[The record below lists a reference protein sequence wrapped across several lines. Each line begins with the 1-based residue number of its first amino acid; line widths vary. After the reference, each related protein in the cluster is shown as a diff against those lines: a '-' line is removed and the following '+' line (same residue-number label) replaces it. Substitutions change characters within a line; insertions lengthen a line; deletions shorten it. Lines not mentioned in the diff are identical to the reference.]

1 MIGGITMIGD
11 CRGRRD
17 DSDNVLASI
26 GQAAASQRDTQL
38 RGNSDSLLVKGSVA
52 SIGVVDENWFTRECI
67 SRSLKEFDKGLETI
81 PFKSGDECLHSEKPL
96 DLIVFHAHQ
105 LSSHNHNVNNND
117 SIKSLNEIAP
127 VIILSEIDNPYA
139 ILKALESGARGYIP
153 TATTSLELTIEIIR
167 LVRAGGIFVPASSL
181 SLQMNNGEGSPS
193 KTTTTEQFTPRQ
205 MAVLHYLKL
214 GKANKI
220 IAHELALS
228 EGTVKAH
235 IRNIMKKM
243 GVTNRTEVACRA
255 QALPTFGTA

>member
-1 MIGGITMIGD
+1 MAEDATSD
-11 CRGRRD
+11 STHAPNGRVRATQINARSQRVRD
-17 DSDNVLASI
+17 DRPARNPTVSI
-26 GQAAASQRDTQL
+26 G
-38 RGNSDSLLVKGSVA
+38 
-52 SIGVVDENWFTRECI
+52 IVDEHWFTRECI
-67 SRSLKEFDKGLETI
+67 SRSLKELDASLDTVSFTSCD
-81 PFKSGDECLHSEKPL
+81 DCLRSTRDI
-96 DLIVFHAHQ
+96 DLIIYHAHRALLQ
-105 LSSHNHNVNNND
+105 DYNHGENNEPLQGLS
-117 SIKSLNEIAP
+117 EIAP
-127 VIILSEIDNPYA
+127 VIILSAVDNPYA

-167 LVRAGGIFVPASSL
+167 LVRAGGTFVPASSL
-181 SLQMNNGEGSPS
+181 SLQRSNAEGSTPG
-193 KTTTTEQFTPRQ
+193 TAATEQFTPRQ

-255 QALPTFGTA
+255 QALATFGAT

>member
-1 MIGGITMIGD
+1 
-11 CRGRRD
+11 
-17 DSDNVLASI
+17 VAE
-26 GQAAASQRDTQL
+26 DTT
-38 RGNSDSLLVKGSVA
+38 SDSPPAVNGWASTSQITSRSQPTRDGLPVGKPSVT
-52 SIGVVDENWFTRECI
+52 IGIVDEHWFTRECI
-67 SRSLKEFDKGLETI
+67 SRALKELDDNLDTI
-81 PFKSGDECLHSEKPL
+81 SFGSCDDCLRSTRDL
-96 DLIVFHAHQ
+96 DVIVYHAHQ
-105 LSSHNHNVNNND
+105 TLLPNHNDGENRAPL
-117 SIKSLNEIAP
+117 KGLPEIAP
-127 VIILSEIDNPYA
+127 VIILSAVDNPYA

-167 LVRAGGIFVPASSL
+167 LVRAGGTFVPASSL
-181 SLQMNNGEGSPS
+181 SLRRNNGESS
-193 KTTTTEQFTPRQ
+193 TSRATAAEQFTPRQ

-255 QALPTFGTA
+255 QALATFGAT